1 MTNISILQTDTLI
14 DVMLKR
20 RRGVKSEFLNNVFVS
35 SDNHNHINN
44 FWVSTE
50 THPSVACFHIRVQR
64 RHVLANY
71 AASASFND
79 MIFLPSGH
87 RLVSQTCLVLIMSL
101 LQWEGNRQY
110 NICLSIK
117 ALKYQAIQYN
127 TYTKHSLNISDI
139 VEGKRSVSIYLYIGL
154 ESNLKKIGGSK

>member
-14 DVMLKR
+14 DVPLNSR
-20 RRGVKSEFLNNVFVS
+20 RRGLNGEFVNNIFLS
-35 SDNHNHINN
+35 TDNHNHINN
-44 FWVSTE
+44 LWVSTE
-50 THPSVACFHIRVQR
+50 THPSVPCSHIRVQR

-127 TYTKHSLNISDI
+127 SYTKHSLNISDI
-139 VEGKRSVSIYLYIGL
+139 VEEGKGSVSITTWTRVRPQ
-154 ESNLKKIGGSK
+154 

>member
-14 DVMLKR
+14 DVMLNR
-20 RRGVKSEFLNNVFVS
+20 RRGVKSEFVSNIFLS

-50 THPSVACFHIRVQR
+50 THPSVACFHIRVQC

-127 TYTKHSLNISDI
+127 TYTKHSFNISDI
-139 VEGKRSVSIYLYIGL
+139 VGRGKDLSPYI
-154 ESNLKKIGGSK
+154 STWTWVKPQ

>member
-14 DVMLKR
+14 DVMLNR

-50 THPSVACFHIRVQR
+50 THPSVACFHISIRVQR

-139 VEGKRSVSIYLYIGL
+139 VGRGNDLSPYTYLDLSHTSIR
-154 ESNLKKIGGSK
+154 

>member
-14 DVMLKR
+14 DVPLTR
-20 RRGVKSEFLNNVFVS
+20 RRGVNGEFVNNIFLS
-35 SDNHNHINN
+35 TDNDNNNN

-50 THPSVACFHIRVQR
+50 THPSVTCSYIRVQR

-127 TYTKHSLNISDI
+127 SYTKHSLNISDI
-139 VEGKRSVSIYLYIGL
+139 VEEGKGSVSISYLD
-154 ESNLKKIGGSK
+154 